1 MTASLI
7 AWALPYIAAA
17 MAAMGVLVAVFVSG
31 GNRQKAKRE
40 AKDAKA
46 NEAAQERMNEADNLR
61 DADDDARTK
70 WLRDFGQRNRR
81 P

>member
-1 MTASLI
+1 MTASFI
-7 AWALPYIAAA
+7 AWALPYIITAGGAIAAL
-17 MAAMGVLVAVFVSG
+17 AAIWFG
-31 GNRQKAKRE
+31 GRKSAQTDAKL
-40 AKDAKA
+40 KDAKA